1 MTVLNPFDLIL
12 SEIEELKYEVRKL
25 KAPEPQVIPPE
36 NLTPRQALELL
47 AENALPSTLAQL
59 YKLSS
64 LGEIP
69 VSRIGKR
76 LVFSRK
82 ELLNWIESRKIVKV
96 SSSVLAS
103 EKLAISARRRERA
116 RR

>member
-1 MTVLNPFDLIL
+1 MTVSNPFDLIL
-12 SEIEELKYEVRKL
+12 SEIEELKFEVRKL
-25 KAPEPQVIPPE
+25 KAPEPQFTPPE
-36 NLTPRQALELL
+36 NLTPQQALELL
-47 AENALPSTLAQL
+47 EENALPSTMAQL

-82 ELLNWIESRKIVKV
+82 DLLEWIESRKIFKV
-96 SSSVLAS
+96 SSRDKAA
-103 EKLAISARRRERA
+103 EKLANSARRRERA